1 MVPILQVRNCGT
13 EVLNGSAR
21 MHGADFPQDRK
32 SQRLQ
37 MGTQEYC
44 SGALNPK
51 AVLGE
56 MGALGGRRRTQMQV
70 PGGNSGWSE
79 ATPGGPEEN
88 GSSVALPCSA
98 MALNESRG
106 KGKGGQGSK
115 AVLRQVASCVQSGLK
130 SSIL

>member
-56 MGALGGRRRTQMQV
+56 MGALGGRRQLKCRFLEGTQAGARRPLVGLRRT
-70 PGGNSGWSE
+70 
-79 ATPGGPEEN
+79 
-88 GSSVALPCSA
+88 VAPWLCPA
-98 MALNESRG
+98 PPWP
-106 KGKGGQGSK
+106 
-115 AVLRQVASCVQSGLK
+115 
-130 SSIL
+130 